1 MILILLLIYLSSG
14 TPQRQPD
21 LLEEYNLQ
29 NLDTQGYIILRKV
42 IPIQVIKEIQDS
54 IKGNQVNYWK
64 NKEFID
70 EYIIPIIK
78 SATHWESP
86 NYSKFRTSN
95 NNNSSDAAVFH
106 RDLNNFTFSK
116 EIWPIYTC
124 ICYLDGGLME
134 LIPGTYQEPV
144 MNNSQSYKNFLNT
157 KLIHLD
163 PGDLLL
169 FHCLTIHRGIFF
181 DKMENRRLIQVF
193 EIYPTKTLREK
204 YAKKVIKK
212 LPSQSKNY
220 KLGQKINI
228 WCHKNQILSSILN
241 LVGYI
246 YASKRLVYP
255 QYPFSKKELN
265 SDLYISHKS
274 TQEIKPKPGQYYP
287 SNRYVINYI

>member
-70 EYIIPIIK
+70 TYIIPIIK

-106 RDLNNFTFSK
+106 RDLNNFTSSK

-144 MNNSQSYKNFLNT
+144 MNNFQSYKNFLNT